1 MCQSPLKY
9 IILSPENYLAG
20 IYVGFILRWFKEEIG
35 FAVEFWAAKK
45 EILYTNRRAE

>member
-1 MCQSPLKY
+1 MWDLF
-9 IILSPENYLAG
+9 
-20 IYVGFILRWFKEEIG
+20 YVGIKMTEQIG